1 MYHCIDSDS
10 KGRDLDMMNCP
21 KCGHA
26 AHTRSSFQVTESTKE
41 RYCQCQNINC
51 GSTFVTHET
60 VVRFIVTPALI
71 ATAPPHPLPGG
82 QGHMNF
88 EKENLLRQ
96 VFIHLGSHPF
106 QENV

>member
-1 MYHCIDSDS
+1 MSFNLNKFVLNIDSWCIIIENLMVIENL
-10 KGRDLDMMNCP
+10 KMMNCP

-60 VVRFIVTPALI
+60 VVRFIVTPGI
-71 ATAPPHPLPGG
+71 IVNAPPHSSPNG

-88 EKENLLRQ
+88 
-96 VFIHLGSHPF
+96 
-106 QENV
+106 